1 MSYIINN
8 TNPFVSIK
16 LTEIGREKLA
26 SGSLN
31 FSFWAIGD
39 SEINYNREALYDNQT
54 GIYSNV
60 TSPARILRPKDRQP
74 NFKYYITND
83 GTTNLNQLQGANI
96 DVIKAI
102 VNNEAETRGFFNE
115 TGTTFTTLSSSTYVI
130 DSEVINNSSLTG
142 GTNLF
147 ITGLTYTVGDLILIK
162 VGNCLA
168 TGQTQ
173 YANTLALP
181 NLWFKIQASATTNTI
196 TVDRLLPNLSGDCG
210 TSQVI
215 VYPQGEVWDIYNSET
230 VPYWDSGTLSFDSCC
245 GVSCTDVPIW
255 NGNHVWCE
263 DPAGF
268 SGGTSFND
276 YEHYW
281 DFGSFDYLGQKY
293 PYLWY
298 GCQDDP
304 TLNDIICEVA
314 GQSVIDGIK
323 KSIAILHY
331 TNNTVS
337 NVYGEFFYIDT
348 TNAKDLII
356 DMPDLMYHKRSFSTA
371 TGNIMGMRFIASGTT
386 QLIPNS
392 DIEYIPLIESPSM
405 VTGTPVAVGK
415 VFPQLK
421 TIVID
426 DDEIVMAMSYKSNRN
441 WTLPPLSATLVSPQ
455 VGSSGVLP
463 SDNTMYLT
471 YILDNDLSG
480 VTTTGIT
487 TPINCQYYT
496 KITNTTPTAKDVSFK
511 ISELDFLPY
520 MRKVEDP
527 NYDGLGFYARNF
539 KVLWQVVSNPNDRPI
554 TSAWNE
560 FDYTS
565 TSLTTNAGETID
577 PLALENQN
585 PLVNGFLI
593 DTSVSTG
600 STQFSIVNTLTLPLN
615 NQPTNLQFGDERFFY
630 GNVKTYIG
638 ATIYKTVFRLNVNS
652 TYNFT
657 SNPTRTLASGQPD
670 IRISEIGIYD
680 SDRNLVVVGKLSKAV
695 KIQNS
700 GNITLEL
707 SIDF

>member
-39 SEINYNREALYDNQT
+39 SEINYEREARYDNQL
-54 GIYSNV
+54 GDNLNV
-60 TSPARILRPKDRQP
+60 TAPSRILRPKDRQP
-74 NFKYYITND
+74 NFKYFITTN
-83 GTTNLNQLQGANI
+83 GTTNLNTLQLANI
-96 DVIKAI
+96 DVIKAV
-102 VNNEAETRGFFNE
+102 VNNEAEVRGFFNE
-115 TGTTFTTLSSSTYVI
+115 TGSTFTTLSSSTYVV
-130 DSEVINNSSLTG
+130 SSRLINNSSLTG
-142 GTNLF
+142 GTDLF

-181 NLWFKIQASATTNTI
+181 NLWFKIQLSAATNTI
-196 TVDRLLPNLSGDCG
+196 RVDRLLPNLSGDCG

-215 VYPQGEVWDIYNSET
+215 VYPSGEVWDTYNSET

-255 NGNHVWCE
+255 NMNSVWCE

-268 SGGTSFND
+268 SGGTLFND

-281 DFGSFDYLGQKY
+281 DFGSYDYLGQKY

-298 GCQDDP
+298 DCQEDAS
-304 TLNDIICEVA
+304 LSNAICEVA
-314 GQSVIDGIK
+314 GLSVIDPIK
-323 KSIAILHY
+323 KSIAIIHY

-348 TNAKDLII
+348 TNNKNLILDI
-356 DMPDLMYHKRSFSTA
+356 PDLMYHRRSFSTA
-371 TGNIMGMRFIASGTT
+371 TGNIMGMRFIASGAT

-392 DIEYIPLIESPSM
+392 EIEYIPLIEQPTF
-405 VTGTPVAVGK
+405 VNGTPLIVGK

-421 TIVID
+421 LVVID

-463 SDNTMYLT
+463 TDSTMYIT
-471 YILDNDLSG
+471 YILDNKLSG

-496 KITNTTPTAKDVSFK
+496 KITNTTPTIKDINFK
-511 ISELDFLPY
+511 MSQLDLLPY
-520 MRKVEDP
+520 MRKVEDI
-527 NYDGLGFYARNF
+527 NYDGLGFYARNL
-539 KVLWQVVSNPNDRPI
+539 KVLWQVVSNSNDRPL
-554 TSAWNE
+554 TQDWNE
-560 FDYTS
+560 FDFTS
-565 TSLTTNAGETID
+565 TSLTTNVGETID

-585 PLVNGFLI
+585 PLANGFLI
-593 DTSVSTG
+593 DTAVSTG

-615 NQPTNLQFGDERFFY
+615 TEPNKLQFGDERFFY
-630 GNVKTYIG
+630 GNLNTYIG
-638 ATIYKTVFRLNVNS
+638 ASIYKTVFRLNVNS
-652 TYNFT
+652 TFNVT
-657 SNPTRTLASGQPD
+657 SNPTRTLASNEPN
-670 IRISEIGIYD
+670 IRVSEVGIYD
-680 SDRNLVVVGKLSKAV
+680 SNNNLVVVGKLSKAV
-695 KIQNS
+695 EIQNG